1 MFIYYTYTLNLQIMQ
16 TMAYSNLKSK
26 QTNEQN
32 PLLGLTISSTYI
44 PAFLLYKLILK
55 NCPHSLP
62 SHSLPLVCSLDL
74 VLSVFS
80 LSSML
85 LNPKIN
91 LESFL
96 FDLSAIL
103 DIIDH
108 TLLLV
113 HCLCF
118 QDSTIYSFSFIG
130 CYFSAPCF
138 NIFLNQFP

>member
-1 MFIYYTYTLNLQIMQ
+1 MQ

-26 QTNEQN
+26 QTNKQTKN

-44 PAFLLYKLILK
+44 SAFLLYKLIFK

-62 SHSLPLVCSLDL
+62 AHPLPLVCSLDL
-74 VLSVFS
+74 ILSMFL

-91 LESFL
+91 LRFFL
-96 FDLSAIL
+96 FDLSAIF

-108 TLLLV
+108 TLLLG

-118 QDSTIYSFSFIG
+118 QDCTTYSLSFIR
-130 CYFSAPCF
+130 CYFSTPW
-138 NIFLNQFP
+138 NDIYILNQFP